1 MKNFKK
7 ILIIRLSAIGDV
19 VNVLPALK
27 ALRKTYP
34 YSHISWLVEDRAQ
47 DIIFDN
53 PDLDDVIVFP
63 RKKWQEGISNP
74 LKCLS
79 TIYEAIIFFKKLRKS
94 SFDIVIDFHGN
105 LKSGLMT
112 LLSGKKLKLGFHKKN
127 CKEWNH
133 IFTNLHA
140 PIMENRIHRI
150 DKNLSL
156 LKLINIE
163 TGYIEP
169 QISLANG
176 DKEEILFF
184 LKKNLDL
191 RKKLIVIH
199 PGTSEFGEFKRWPT
213 EKYACLADMLI
224 ERLNVSILFTW
235 GPGELKI
242 VNEITSLMKQEA
254 TISCKT
260 KSLKQLTEIIRQ
272 SSIFISGDTG
282 PMHIASVLGKPIVA
296 IFGPKDPIIYGPYN
310 CNRNIHIGDKNEF
323 NGLKTFSCIVNS
335 EIPCAPCK
343 KRRCKHIR
351 CLNTISAQKVFDATT
366 ETLNKIDN
374 DFRLV
379 KK

>member
-34 YSHISWLVEDRAQ
+34 SAHISWLVEDRAQ

-53 PDLDDVIVFP
+53 PDLDNVIVFP
-63 RKKWQEGISNP
+63 RKKWQKGISNP
-74 LKCLS
+74 LKFIS
-79 TIYEAIIFFKKLRKS
+79 TIYEAFVFFKKLRKS

-112 LLSGKKLKLGFHKKN
+112 LLSGKNLKLGFNRKN

-140 PIMENRIHRI
+140 PIIANRIHRI

-156 LKLINIE
+156 LKSINIDI
-163 TGYIEP
+163 GYIRP
-169 QISLANG
+169 QISLGTG
-176 DKEEILFF
+176 DKEQISFF
-184 LKKNLDL
+184 LKENLDV
-191 RKKLIVIH
+191 RKRLIVIH
-199 PGTSEFGEFKRWPT
+199 PGTSEFGEFKRWST
-213 EKYACLADMLI
+213 IKYARLADMLI

-235 GPGELKI
+235 GPSELKI

-310 CNRNIHIGDKNEF
+310 CMRNECIDNNYEF
-323 NGLKTFSCIVNS
+323 NGFKTFSRVVNS
-335 EIPCAPCK
+335 DLPCAPCN
-343 KRRCKHIR
+343 KRSCKHIT
-351 CLNTISAQKVFDATT
+351 CLNAISTQKVFDATA
-366 ETLNKIDN
+366 EILNKLEN
-374 DFRLV
+374 DLGLHL
-379 KK
+379 